1 MVVKLDRALPGR
13 MARWRTG
20 GGVYV
25 SSLRQRGLVGVTE
38 PTDSVTLEEPVTSL
52 RGSRQSIGLSAARQT
67 PKVQSSCRVSRR
79 FQNVKHVQVRK
90 DLHLVT
96 LYSYFPALMRG
107 AVTHDM
113 RTASAAQ
120 ESSRNT
126 QYCGALITEG
136 YPTLFTTLRAW
147 PSAPPPRPCWRQR
160 ASAERPC
167 TLRATRPL
175 VRGRAPQSLAAAAAG
190 PRT

>member
-1 MVVKLDRALPGR
+1 

-25 SSLRQRGLVGVTE
+25 SSLDQRGLVGVIE
-38 PTDSVTLEEPVTSL
+38 LTDSVTLDEPVTSL

-96 LYSYFPALMRG
+96 LYSYFRVLCGEP
-107 AVTHDM
+107 
-113 RTASAAQ
+113 
-120 ESSRNT
+120 SRMI
-126 QYCGALITEG
+126 CE
-136 YPTLFTTLRAW
+136 
-147 PSAPPPRPCWRQR
+147 PPP
-160 ASAERPC
+160 
-167 TLRATRPL
+167 LRKK
-175 VRGRAPQSLAAAAAG
+175 AAG
-190 PRT
+190 TPSIVERR